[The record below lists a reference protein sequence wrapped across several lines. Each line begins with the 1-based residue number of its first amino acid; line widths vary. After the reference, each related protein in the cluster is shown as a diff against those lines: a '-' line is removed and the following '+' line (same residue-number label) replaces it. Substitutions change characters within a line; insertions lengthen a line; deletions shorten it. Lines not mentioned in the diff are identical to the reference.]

1 MFGVVVGG
9 ELWPWCCH
17 ICTFVARKMS
27 SENLFCQL
35 ILPLILFKAPAE
47 ILKILQYLLCL
58 CVLSCFLKAA
68 LPQFPCAKVSSEI
81 KLHIGNSSHISSTAA
96 QNTPANCCR
105 FFQLETRTWEGGHQ
119 NTDTGSWVRLWWL
132 CEQQQ
137 TAASETYQRGGDA
150 CLVSVSFN
158 FQVDFPPHEANQT
171 AHASINSLIKYCSSW
186 QRAADMLI

>member
-9 ELWPWCCH
+9 NSGPGVVISAHLWPEKCH
-17 ICTFVARKMS
+17 LKTF
-27 SENLFCQL
+27 FCQL

-158 FQVDFPPHEANQT
+158 FKLTFRHTKQ
-171 AHASINSLIKYCSSW
+171 IK
-186 QRAADMLI
+186 QLTLL